1 MPPNFVKSYFNIVK
15 VNLIAKVIAFNGIP
29 GYTDHHQMAVT
40 MYARWEE
47 HDGQDFGGSPCI
59 SHDGRSRC

>member
-15 VNLIAKVIAFNGIP
+15 VNLNAKVIAFNRIP
-29 GYTDHHQMAVT
+29 VYTGHYQMAVT

-47 HDGQDFGGSPCI
+47 HDG
-59 SHDGRSRC
+59 